1 MQESHQGKATLLR
14 RGVIVFVGLAML
26 TGVEFWIAVG
36 RLPAT
41 LPLLAVIALGKT
53 ALIAEYYMHL
63 HQVFQSTDEGDHS

>member
-1 MQESHQGKATLLR
+1 MQEAHQGKATLLR
-14 RGVIVFVGLAML
+14 RGVIVLVGLAVL

-36 RLPAT
+36 GLPAT

-63 HQVFQSTDEGDHS
+63 HYVFQTTDEGGHS